1 MLRLKKRDVISVDWP
16 RPDYLSPVMHALLK
30 MRGISSDEEAQA
42 FLHPSKEQIRDSF
55 LLSDM
60 HEAVDVISASIQAGE
75 SICVYGDYDVDGVC
89 ASAILVSFLKS
100 IGAKTEPYLPSRH
113 QEGYGLNENA
123 LREIAKKHQLLVS
136 VDCGITAVT
145 LVECAKNL
153 GLKVVVTDHHRP
165 EGEIPD
171 CPVVNPL
178 LNDYP
183 FPYLCGAGVAFH
195 LVSALGGR
203 DKAME
208 YIDFAALATI
218 ADIVPLYD
226 ENRAIASIGLK
237 KINHSPRP
245 GIRALIDAAGLSSR
259 PLNAGN
265 VAFQL
270 TPRLNASGRI
280 GDAMRAFNLITSTDM
295 DECIR
300 LAGELNEEN
309 ARRKTLEQEAIDE
322 AEKALS
328 DFNWI
333 DSRIL
338 VVKGENWN
346 PGVIGLAASR
356 LTEKYHYPSIVLTK
370 EDDVYVGS
378 CRSIDGIDIHDA
390 LSAVSEYLVKFG
402 GHRMAA
408 GLTIR
413 EENIEAFKEALDIYL
428 IENAP
433 QDAYIPY
440 QEYDLDVDASELIVQ
455 TVSALDALS
464 PTGCGNP
471 APVFRM
477 RAQIVSPRPVG
488 ANGAHLKV
496 TLKSDE
502 GMLDGIWFRKGELAY
517 SLPRAADVLFQ
528 PSISEYQ
535 GRISVQ
541 AELRALAP
549 AGALSLFQDAATR
562 TEALFRDFLADG
574 LKNARC
580 LYPESRAL
588 SKGAFSDLFN
598 AANQGILIICATA
611 EDAKNAMYLAAPGE
625 DTDFDVSVGAY
636 PDDVRAFRTVAI
648 APVGEIPAGY
658 QTVITAG
665 IPDGLVNATF
675 HLDTMPASS
684 LFMRMP
690 TLERLRSI
698 YAGAR
703 RITKRPYYFSSES
716 ALIKSISEETDLSE
730 ITVTAGICVLEDMS
744 LLFIRKNGN
753 QAVIDIPEMIKK
765 NPEENELFKKI
776 TLFRNCAMEGG
787 GQDE

>member
-1 MLRLKKRDVISVDWP
+1 MLRLRKRDVISADWP
-16 RPDYLSPVMHALLK
+16 RPEYLSPLMHALLK
-30 MRGISSDEEAQA
+30 MRGIRSEEEACA
-42 FLHPSKEQIRDSF
+42 FLNPSKDQIRDSF

-60 HEAVDVISASIQAGE
+60 EKAVNVIKASIEKGE

-123 LREIAKKHQLLVS
+123 LKEISKKHQLLVS
-136 VDCGITAVT
+136 VDCGITAVA

-165 EGEIPD
+165 EGELPD

-203 DKAME
+203 EKAME

-245 GIRALIDAAGLSSR
+245 GIRALIDAAGLSAR
-259 PLNAGN
+259 PLSAGN

-333 DSRIL
+333 DSRVI
-338 VVKGENWN
+338 VVKGEKWN

-390 LSAVSEYLVKFG
+390 LSAASKYLVKFG
-402 GHRMAA
+402 GHKMAA
-408 GLTIR
+408 GLTIK

-440 QEYDLDVDASELIVQ
+440 QEYDLDVEADDLTIQ
-455 TVSALDALS
+455 TVSALEALS

-477 RAQIVSPRPVG
+477 RAQIASPRPVG

-496 TLKSDE
+496 TLKTDT
-502 GMLDGIWFRKGELAY
+502 GMIDGIWFRKGEEVN
-517 SLPRAADVLFQ
+517 SLPRTADVLFQ
-528 PSISEYQ
+528 PSVSEYQ
-535 GRISVQ
+535 GRVSVQ
-541 AELRALAP
+541 AELRAMAP
-549 AGALSLFQDAATR
+549 VGALSRFQDAAAR
-562 TEALFRDFLADG
+562 TEALFQAFLSDH
-574 LKNARC
+574 LKNLRC

-588 SKGAFSDLFN
+588 SAGAFSDLFN
-598 AANQGILIICATA
+598 AATQGVIIVCATV

-625 DTDFDVSVGAY
+625 DTDFDVTVGEY
-636 PDDVRAFRTVAI
+636 PADVRAFRAVAI
-648 APVGEIPAGY
+648 APVGDIPKGY

-665 IPDGLVNATF
+665 LPDGLVNATF
-675 HLDTMPASS
+675 HLDAMPVSN

-703 RITKRPYYFSSES
+703 RITKRPYYFSSEP
-716 ALIKSISEETDLSE
+716 ALIRSIAEETDLNE
-730 ITVTAGICVLEDMS
+730 ITVSAGLCVLEDMH
-744 LLFIRKNGN
+744 LLYIRKNGN
-753 QAVIDIPEMIKK
+753 QAVIEIPEMVKK
-765 NPEENELFKKI
+765 NPEENELFIKI
-776 TLFRNCAMEGG
+776 TSYRNCAAEGG
-787 GQDE
+787 GRDE

>member
-1 MLRLKKRDVISVDWP
+1 MLRLKKRECTTFDWP
-16 RPDYLSPVMHALLK
+16 RPEGLSPIMHALLR
-30 MRGISSDEEAQA
+30 MRGIKSDQEAYA
-42 FLHPSKEQIRDSF
+42 FLSPSKEQIRDSF

-60 HEAVDVISASIQAGE
+60 QKAVDVITASINAGE

-100 IGAKTEPYLPSRH
+100 IGAKAEPYLPSRH

-123 LREIAKKHQLLVS
+123 LKEIAKKHQLLVS
-136 VDCGITAVT
+136 VDCGITAVS
-145 LVECAKNL
+145 LVECAKNE

-165 EGEIPD
+165 EGDLPD

-178 LNDYP
+178 LNGYP

-203 DKAME
+203 EKAME
-208 YIDFAALATI
+208 YIDYAALATI

-226 ENRAIASIGLK
+226 ENRAIAAIGLK

-245 GIRALIDAAGLSSR
+245 GIRALIDAAGLSAR
-259 PLNAGN
+259 TINAGN

-280 GDAMRAFNLITSTDM
+280 GDAMRAYTLITSTNM
-295 DECIR
+295 DECIS
-300 LAGELNEEN
+300 LASELSEEN

-322 AEKALS
+322 AENMLS

-333 DSRIL
+333 DRRAI
-338 VVKGENWN
+338 VVQGQNWN

-356 LTEKYHYPSIVLTK
+356 LTEKYHYPTIVLTK

-390 LSAVSEYLVKFG
+390 LSSVSEYLVKFG
-402 GHRMAA
+402 GHKMAA
-408 GLTIR
+408 GLTIK

-428 IENAP
+428 YENAP

-440 QEYDLDVDASELIVQ
+440 QEYDLDIEPDELTVETVQ
-455 TVSALDALS
+455 SLDALS

-477 RAQIVSPRPVG
+477 RAQLLSPRPVG

-496 TLKSDE
+496 TLKGE
-502 GMLDGIWFRKGELAY
+502 TGAIDGIWFRKGEMAS
-517 SLPRAADVLFQ
+517 SLPRVADALFQ
-528 PSISEYQ
+528 PSVSEYQ
-535 GRISVQ
+535 GRVSVQ
-541 AELRALAP
+541 AELRALAS
-549 AGALSLFQDAATR
+549 AGANARFQEAATQKESLFQ
-562 TEALFRDFLADG
+562 LFLTDH

-580 LYPESRAL
+580 SSPESRAL
-588 SKGAFSDLFN
+588 SAGAFSDLFN
-598 AANQGILIICATA
+598 AANQGILVVAATM

-625 DTDFDVSVGAY
+625 DTDFDVTIGEY
-636 PDDVRAFRTVAI
+636 PSDVRSFRSVAI
-648 APVGEIPAGY
+648 APVGDIPRGY
-658 QTVITAG
+658 QTVILAG
-665 IPDGLVNATF
+665 IPDGLLDATF
-675 HLDTMPASS
+675 HLDAIPPAS

-703 RITKRPYYFSSES
+703 RITKRPYFFASEQ
-716 ALIKSISEETDLSE
+716 ALLKSIAEEADVSD
-730 ITVTAGICVLEDMS
+730 ITAAAGLCVLEDMR
-744 LLFIRKNGN
+744 LLFIRKKEN
-753 QAVIDIPEMIKK
+753 QAVIEMPEMVKK
-765 NPEENELFKKI
+765 NPEENELFIKI
-776 TLFRNCAMEGG
+776 TSYLHQAMEGG
-787 GQDE
+787 VQDE

>member
-1 MLRLKKRDVISVDWP
+1 
-16 RPDYLSPVMHALLK
+16 
-30 MRGISSDEEAQA
+30 
-42 FLHPSKEQIRDSF
+42 
-55 LLSDM
+55 
-60 HEAVDVISASIQAGE
+60 
-75 SICVYGDYDVDGVC
+75 
-89 ASAILVSFLKS
+89 
-100 IGAKTEPYLPSRH
+100 
-113 QEGYGLNENA
+113 
-123 LREIAKKHQLLVS
+123 
-136 VDCGITAVT
+136 
-145 LVECAKNL
+145 
-153 GLKVVVTDHHRP
+153 
-165 EGEIPD
+165 
-171 CPVVNPL
+171 
-178 LNDYP
+178 
-183 FPYLCGAGVAFH
+183 
-195 LVSALGGR
+195 
-203 DKAME
+203 
-208 YIDFAALATI
+208 
-218 ADIVPLYD
+218 
-226 ENRAIASIGLK
+226 
-237 KINHSPRP
+237 
-245 GIRALIDAAGLSSR
+245 
-259 PLNAGN
+259 
-265 VAFQL
+265 
-270 TPRLNASGRI
+270 
-280 GDAMRAFNLITSTDM
+280 
-295 DECIR
+295 
-300 LAGELNEEN
+300 
-309 ARRKTLEQEAIDE
+309 
-322 AEKALS
+322 
-328 DFNWI
+328 
-333 DSRIL
+333 
-338 VVKGENWN
+338 
-346 PGVIGLAASR
+346 
-356 LTEKYHYPSIVLTK
+356 
-370 EDDVYVGS
+370 
-378 CRSIDGIDIHDA
+378 
-390 LSAVSEYLVKFG
+390 
-402 GHRMAA
+402 
-408 GLTIR
+408 
-413 EENIEAFKEALDIYL
+413 
-428 IENAP
+428 
-433 QDAYIPY
+433 
-440 QEYDLDVDASELIVQ
+440 
-455 TVSALDALS
+455 VSALDALS

-675 HLDTMPASS
+675 HLDAMPASS

>member
-1 MLRLKKRDVISVDWP
+1 MLRLKKREITCVDWP
-16 RPDYLSPVMHALLK
+16 RPDYLSPIMHALLK
-30 MRGISSDEEAQA
+30 MRGIKSEEEAHA

-60 HEAVDVISASIQAGE
+60 QKAVDVINASIEAGE
-75 SICVYGDYDVDGVC
+75 SVCVYGDYDVDGVC

-100 IGAKTEPYLPSRH
+100 IGVKAEPYLPSRH
-113 QEGYGLNENA
+113 QEGYGLNEKA
-123 LREIAKKHQLLVS
+123 LKEIAKKHQLLVT
-136 VDCGITAVT
+136 VDCGITAVA
-145 LVECAKNL
+145 LVECAKRE

-203 DKAME
+203 EKAME
-208 YIDFAALATI
+208 YIDYASLATI

-226 ENRAIASIGLK
+226 ENRAIADIGLK
-237 KINHSPRP
+237 KINYSPRP
-245 GIRALIDAAGLSSR
+245 GIRALIDAAGLSAR

-280 GDAMRAFNLITSTDM
+280 GDAMRAFNLITSTNM
-295 DECIR
+295 DECIS
-300 LAGELNEEN
+300 LAAELNEEN

-322 AEKALS
+322 AERMLS

-333 DSRIL
+333 DRRAI
-338 VVKGENWN
+338 VVQGENWN

-390 LSAVSEYLVKFG
+390 LSAVSQYLVKFG
-402 GHRMAA
+402 GHKMAA
-408 GLTIR
+408 GLTIKK
-413 EENIEAFKEALDIYL
+413 ENIDAFCEALDIYL

-440 QEYDLDVDASELIVQ
+440 QEYDLDVDADELTIE

-471 APVFRM
+471 APIFRM
-477 RAQIVSPRPVG
+477 RAEIVSPRPVG

-496 TLKSDE
+496 TLRNKS
-502 GMLDGIWFRKGELAY
+502 GLIDGIWFRKGELAS
-517 SLPRAADVLFQ
+517 SLPRTADALFQ

-535 GRISVQ
+535 GRVSVQ
-541 AELRALAP
+541 AELRAIAP
-549 AGALSLFQDAATR
+549 AGAFARFQDAATR
-562 TEALFRDFLADG
+562 SEALFQAFLSDQ
-574 LKNARC
+574 LKKSRC
-580 LYPESRAL
+580 HCPDSRAL
-588 SKGAFSDLFN
+588 SAGAFSDLFN
-598 AANQGILIICATA
+598 AAIQGVLVVCPTVY
-611 EDAKNAMYLAAPGE
+611 DAKNAMYLAAPGE
-625 DTDFDVSVGAY
+625 DTDFDVTIGEY
-636 PDDVRAFRTVAI
+636 PKDVRSFRAVAI
-648 APVGEIPAGY
+648 APVGEIPKGY
-658 QTVITAG
+658 QTVISVG
-665 IPDGLVNATF
+665 IPDGLLNATF
-675 HLDTMPASS
+675 HLDAFPVSN
-684 LFMRMP
+684 LFMRVP
-690 TLERLRSI
+690 SVERLRNI
-698 YAGAR
+698 YAAAR
-703 RITKRPYYFSSES
+703 RITKRPYYFSSEQ
-716 ALIKSISEETDLSE
+716 ALIKSIAEEADLNE
-730 ITVTAGICVLEDMS
+730 ITVSAGLCVLEDMN
-744 LLFIRKNGN
+744 LLYIRKNGN
-753 QAVIDIPEMIKK
+753 NAVIEIPEMVKK
-765 NPEENELFKKI
+765 NPEENDMFIRLSHYHA
-776 TLFRNCAMEGG
+776 LAMEGG

>member
-1 MLRLKKRDVISVDWP
+1 MLRLKKRDSIQTNWP

-30 MRGISSDEEAQA
+30 MRGIRSEEEAYA
-42 FLHPSKEQIRDSF
+42 FLHPSKEQIHDSF

-60 HEAVDVISASIQAGE
+60 QKAVDMINASVSAKE

-89 ASAILVSFLKS
+89 ASAILVSYLTS
-100 IGAKTEPYLPSRH
+100 IGAKADAYLPSRH

-123 LREIAKKHQLLVS
+123 LKEIAKKHQLLVS
-136 VDCGITAVT
+136 VDCGITAVA
-145 LVECAKNL
+145 LVECAKRE

-165 EGEIPD
+165 EGELPD

-218 ADIVPLYD
+218 ADIVPLSD
-226 ENRAIASIGLK
+226 ENRAIAFLGLK
-237 KINHSPRP
+237 KINYAPRP

-259 PLNAGN
+259 TLNAGN

-280 GDAMRAFNLITSTDM
+280 GDAMRAFHLITSTDM

-322 AEKALS
+322 AENMLS
-328 DFNWI
+328 DFDWLG
-333 DSRIL
+333 SRAI

-390 LSAVSEYLVKFG
+390 LSAVSEHLVKFG
-402 GHRMAA
+402 GHKMAA
-408 GLTIR
+408 GLTIK

-428 IENAP
+428 FQNAP
-433 QDAYIPY
+433 TDAYIPC
-440 QEYDLDVDASELIVQ
+440 QEYDLDVDADELTVQ

-488 ANGAHLKV
+488 ANGAHLKL
-496 TLKSDE
+496 TLKSDS
-502 GMLDGIWFRKGELAY
+502 GFIDGIWFRKGELAS
-517 SLPRAADVLFQ
+517 SLPRTADALFQ
-528 PSISEYQ
+528 PSVSEYQ
-535 GRISVQ
+535 GRVSVQ
-541 AELRALAP
+541 AEIRQIAP
-549 AGALSLFQDAATR
+549 AGASSRFQDAAAK
-562 TEALFRDFLADG
+562 TEALFQAFLTDH
-574 LKNARC
+574 LKNNRC
-580 LYPESRAL
+580 PYPASRAL
-588 SKGAFSDLFN
+588 SQGAFSDLFN
-598 AANQGILIICATA
+598 AALQGVLVVCATV
-611 EDAKNAMYLAAPGE
+611 EDAKNAMYLAMPVE
-625 DTDFDVSVGAY
+625 DADFDVTIGEY
-636 PDDVRAFRTVAI
+636 PKDVRSFRALAI
-648 APVGEIPAGY
+648 APTGEIPKGY

-665 IPDGLVNATF
+665 VPDGLVNATF
-675 HLDTMPASS
+675 HLDAMPVSS

-690 TLERLRSI
+690 TIERLRNI
-698 YAGAR
+698 YASAR
-703 RITKRPYYFSSES
+703 RITKRPYYFSSDT
-716 ALIKSISEETDLSE
+716 AIIKSIAEDVDVSE
-730 ITVTAGICVLEDMS
+730 ITVSAGICVLEDMD
-744 LLFIRKNGN
+744 LIHIRKNAN
-753 QAVIDIPEMIKK
+753 QFVIELPEMVKK
-765 NPEENELFKKI
+765 NPQDNELFQKI
-776 TLFRNCAMEGG
+776 TSYLNCAMEGG

>member
-1 MLRLKKRDVISVDWP
+1 MLRLRKRDVISVDWP
-16 RPDYLSPVMHALLK
+16 RPEYLSPVMHALLK
-30 MRGISSDEEAQA
+30 MRGIRSEEEAYA
-42 FLHPSKEQIRDSF
+42 FLNPSKDQIRDSF

-60 HEAVDVISASIQAGE
+60 QKAVEVIQASIDVGE

-89 ASAILVSFLKS
+89 ASAILVSYLKS
-100 IGAKTEPYLPSRH
+100 VGAKAEPYLPSRH

-123 LREIAKKHQLLVS
+123 LKEIAKKHKLLVS
-136 VDCGITAVT
+136 VDCGITAVA
-145 LVECAKNL
+145 LVECAKSL

-203 DKAME
+203 EKAME

-226 ENRAIASIGLK
+226 ENRAIASVGLK

-245 GIRALIDAAGLSSR
+245 GIRALIDAAGLSAR

-322 AEKALS
+322 AEQTLT

-333 DSRIL
+333 DSRVII
-338 VVKGENWN
+338 VKGESWN

-402 GHRMAA
+402 GHKMAA
-408 GLTIR
+408 GLTIK

-428 IENAP
+428 TENAP

-440 QEYDLDVDASELIVQ
+440 QEYDLDVDADELTVQ

-477 RAQIVSPRPVG
+477 RAQMVSPRPVG

-496 TLKSDE
+496 ALKSDE
-502 GMLDGIWFRKGELAY
+502 GMIDGIWFRKGEMA
-517 SLPRAADVLFQ
+517 SCLPRTADVLFR
-528 PSISEYQ
+528 PSISEFQ
-535 GRISVQ
+535 GRVSVQ
-541 AELRALAP
+541 AELCAIAP
-549 AGALSLFQDAATR
+549 AGALSRFQDAALR
-562 TEALFRDFLADG
+562 TEALFQAFLTDH
-574 LKNARC
+574 LKNSRC

-588 SKGAFSDLFN
+588 SAGAFSDLFN
-598 AANQGILIICATA
+598 AAGQGILLICVTA
-611 EDAKNAMYLAAPGE
+611 EDAKNALYLAAPGE
-625 DTDFDVSVGAY
+625 DTDFDIQIGEY
-636 PDDVRAFRTVAI
+636 PTDVRAFRTVVI
-648 APVGEIPAGY
+648 APVGDIPKGY

-675 HLDTMPASS
+675 HLDAMPVSN

-703 RITKRPYYFSSES
+703 RITKRPCYFSSEP
-716 ALIKSISEETDLSE
+716 ALIKSIAEETDLSE
-730 ITVTAGICVLEDMS
+730 ITVTAGVCVLEDMN
-744 LLFIRKNGN
+744 LLYIRKNGN
-753 QAVIDIPEMIKK
+753 QAVIEIPEMVKK
-765 NPEENELFKKI
+765 NPEENELFRKI
-776 TLFRNCAMEGG
+776 TLYRNCAMEGG
-787 GQDE
+787 GRDE